1 MRGAR
6 PVRKRGMIMAYEGGS
21 GNTFKNLWSPDLTTR
36 AGALNAAQTASLALY
51 IVAGAS
57 AFMLFASLG
66 FDNLMA
72 LLGQAHPVLLLT
84 IAQLAL
90 MLIAATL
97 LRRGRGAI
105 LAIISAA
112 LYALGMIV
120 NGNIIN
126 WVVGIIMFAAMVGGV
141 RGAWALSRGRGFS
154 DDIVD
159 TFA

>member
-1 MRGAR
+1 VRGAR
-6 PVRKRGMIMAYEGGS
+6 PVRNGGNIMAYEGGS
-21 GNTFKNLWSPDLTTR
+21 GNTFKNLWAPDLTTR
-36 AGALNAAQTASLALY
+36 AGALNAAQTAALALY

-84 IAQLAL
+84 LAQLAL
-90 MLIAATL
+90 MLIAATM

-105 LAIISAA
+105 LAIISAV
-112 LYALGMIV
+112 LYALGMLL

-154 DDIVD
+154 DDVVD

>member
-1 MRGAR
+1 
-6 PVRKRGMIMAYEGGS
+6 MAYEGGS

-84 IAQLAL
+84 LAQLAL